1 MKTAINITLKA
12 ILFVEA
18 EFCKITRLHKFPKQ
32 RTVFDEDTEE
42 KEEGEID
49 VFPRQYSERFLLR
62 FESLKFGLQL
72 NLADEGDGNKKCNVS
87 YGP

>member
-1 MKTAINITLKA
+1 M
-12 ILFVEA
+12 
-18 EFCKITRLHKFPKQ
+18 
-32 RTVFDEDTEE
+32 FDEDTEE

>member
-1 MKTAINITLKA
+1 M
-12 ILFVEA
+12 
-18 EFCKITRLHKFPKQ
+18 
-32 RTVFDEDTEE
+32 FDEDTEE

-87 YGP
+87 YGPWGQCQVCPVFRVLDL